1 MDLKLKNK
9 VAIVTGGNHG
19 LGKAICYALAAEG
32 ANIVINYFKDPQKA
46 DEMVREISEKFKT
59 ESVAI
64 FGDMSNPLDVED
76 FFNKAVSKFK
86 TLDILINN
94 AAISPTSLVRDTD
107 IETWNMTIKTNLS
120 SVFLTSKHMA
130 NHLLSL
136 GNKGKIINIVST
148 AAFSGS
154 SSGRA
159 HYDASKGGII
169 SFTFSLARE
178 LGPFGVTVNAVA
190 PGYMVT
196 ELSKERYL
204 ANEEK
209 YLSGVP
215 LKRFGE
221 VGEIANVVTFLS
233 SELAGY
239 ITGAV
244 VNVSGGLQMR

>member
-9 VAIVTGGNHG
+9 VAVVTGGNHG

-46 DEMVREISEKFKT
+46 DEIVREIREKFKT
-59 ESVAI
+59 EAI
-64 FGDMSNPLDVED
+64 AVFGDVSNPLNVED
-76 FFNKAVSKFK
+76 FFGKALSKFG
-86 TLDILINN
+86 TLDILVNN
-94 AAISPTSLVRDTD
+94 AAISPTSLVRYTD
-107 IETWNMTIKTNLS
+107 IETWDMTIKINLS
-120 SVFLTSKHMA
+120 GVFLTSKHMA
-130 NHLLSL
+130 NHLQD
-136 GNKGKIINIVST
+136 KGKKGRIINIVST

-178 LGPFGVTVNAVA
+178 LGPYGITVNAVA
-190 PGYMVT
+190 PGYMLT
-196 ELSKERYL
+196 ELSKERFL
-204 ANEEK
+204 ANETK
-209 YLSGVP
+209 YLSNVP
-215 LKRFGE
+215 LKRFGD

-244 VNVSGGLQMR
+244 LNVSGGLQMR